1 MTMMMIS
8 MITVRI
14 LVAGNSYN
22 EIAENATYR
31 PQHFN
36 VTNQIE
42 LHLLTYCRASVCL
55 DVSLYS
61 LITQTSINVEP
72 PNLAG

>member
-36 VTNQIE
+36 ATNQIE
-42 LHLLTYCRASVCL
+42 LHLLTYLLTVELPSVWM
-55 DVSLYS
+55 SLYI
-61 LITQTSINVEP
+61 L
-72 PNLAG
+72 

>member
-1 MTMMMIS
+1 MIS

-42 LHLLTYCRASVCL
+42 LHLLTYLLTVDLPSVWM
-55 DVSLYS
+55 SLYI
-61 LITQTSINVEP
+61 L
-72 PNLAG
+72 